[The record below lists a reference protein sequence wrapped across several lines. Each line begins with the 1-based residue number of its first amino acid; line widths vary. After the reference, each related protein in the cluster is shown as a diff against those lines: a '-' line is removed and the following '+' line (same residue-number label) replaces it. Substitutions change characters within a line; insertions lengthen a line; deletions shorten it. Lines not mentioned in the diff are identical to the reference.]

1 MATEYAFD
9 INVSTDKQF
18 VTLRVE
24 LPKREKARDPVLEF
38 DDNGARELL
47 QSRGFAN
54 YDLVRSAPRLTNFQ
68 NRDGTGAGVM
78 AGEWVFENNAAPVE
92 KAAAKKKT
100 TAKKTTTKKTT
111 TTS

>member
-38 DDNGARELL
+38 DDNGAVELL

-68 NRDGTGAGVM
+68 NRDGTGAGVI
-78 AGEWVFENNAAPVE
+78 AGEWVFENKAAPVK
-92 KAAAKKKT
+92 KAAAKKT

>member
-1 MATEYAFD
+1 MATDYAYD
-9 INVSTDKQF
+9 INVSEDKQF

-38 DDNGARELL
+38 DDTGARELL

-68 NRDGTGAGVM
+68 NRDGTGAGVIS
-78 AGEWVFENNAAPVE
+78 GEWVFENSSEPVKKAP
-92 KAAAKKKT
+92 AKKRT
-100 TAKKTTTKKTT
+100 AAKKTTTKKTT